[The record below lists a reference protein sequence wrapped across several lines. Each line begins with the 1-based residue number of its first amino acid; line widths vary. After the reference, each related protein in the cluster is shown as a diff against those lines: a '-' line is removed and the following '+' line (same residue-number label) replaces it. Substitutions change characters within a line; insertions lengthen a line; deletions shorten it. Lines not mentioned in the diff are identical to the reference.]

1 VHVDRPQGLITMSLQ
16 DTRTRIALAALLAL
30 ALFLVAFFVARGGSS
45 EGGLAPVREQPLA
58 TPASAE
64 PTRLRA
70 IGNVPALPRPRRP
83 SRPSPASPPP
93 PPPPPPPAVTPP
105 PPNAP
110 PPAPPPAPGGG
121 CIGEIC

>member
-1 VHVDRPQGLITMSLQ
+1 MTMSLQ

-30 ALFLVAFFVARGGSS
+30 LLFLVAFFVARGGSS
-45 EGGLAPVREQPLA
+45 DAALAPVREQPLT
-58 TPASAE
+58 TPTGIEHA
-64 PTRLRA
+64 PLRA
-70 IGNVPALPRPRRP
+70 IGSVPALPRPRRP
-83 SRPSPASPPP
+83 SRPRPASPPP
-93 PPPPPPPAVTPP
+93 PPPPPAATPP